1 MQKVERQRHKERKLK
16 RLTGL
21 VLCAVLLAACVT
33 AALLLRNKA
42 TEKPPESRKRIT
54 GAITRRNTEDLQQV
68 TITRRGEKPWSLLQ
82 DKDGKLT
89 LRRDNGSE
97 TEEWAADENAASMI
111 LDAAANMT
119 YEDVFTENREDWA
132 AEAAEFGLEKPLVMA
147 EIFFRDGQHVTVRIG
162 NSADPDDNAYYY
174 LTVDGDDRL
183 YAVAAGTVEDLRS
196 EKELLHP
203 VHQIQIFS
211 ALLDKITV
219 QDGEGS
225 VLKEWALQGKVSDQ
239 DAAEN
244 WLVTAPF
251 TYPADYDVIKNMRDM
266 AESLRLG
273 VYIGTENE
281 LNLADYGLDKP
292 TAVLEFHMAE
302 GSTGTVSDAG
312 VYDVSDWEER
322 SVTLKLG
329 SRKTEMVD
337 YVLCGGEVYTIN
349 HFTISTFTETDPIST
364 AARYPVATPLNSL
377 ESVMVEKQG
386 EETVHYALV
395 HQSGDDET
403 DSGGETTTTD
413 RCIRNGKEIPYDAF
427 SAAYERLL
435 TVTVSG
441 RLKGEYSQR
450 EPHTKYTFRTVS
462 GGTHTVEL
470 SDYDGMHDAVSMDGH
485 TLFYLIRDGMTE
497 LP

>member
-1 MQKVERQRHKERKLK
+1 MQKVERQKHKDRKLK

-21 VLCAVLLAACVT
+21 LLCAVLLAACVT
-33 AALLLRNKA
+33 AAVLLQDKA
-42 TEKPPESRKRIT
+42 KEEPPESRKRIT
-54 GAITRRNTEDLQQV
+54 GSITRRNVEDLRQV

-82 DKDGKLT
+82 DKEGKLT
-89 LRRDNGSE
+89 VQRKNGAE
-97 TEEWAADENAASMI
+97 TEEWTADENAAKMI
-111 LDAAANMT
+111 LDAAANLT

-132 AEAAEFGLEKPLVMA
+132 PAAAAFGLEEPLVTA
-147 EIFFRDGQHVTVRIG
+147 EILFRDGEQVTVRIG
-162 NSADPDDNAYYY
+162 DSADPEGNSSYY
-174 LTVDGDDRL
+174 LAVDGDDRL
-183 YAVAAGTVEDLRS
+183 YAVTAGTVEDFRS

-211 ALLDKITV
+211 ALLDRITIR
-219 QDGEGS
+219 DEEGK
-225 VLKEWALQGKVSDQ
+225 VLKEWALQGKVSDR

-251 TYPADYDVIKNMRDM
+251 MYPADYDMIKNMRDS

-273 VYIGTENE
+273 VYIGTEEE
-281 LNLADYGLDKP
+281 LNPADYGLDHP
-292 TAVLEFHMAE
+292 AAVLEFHMAE

-322 SVTLKLG
+322 TVTLKLG
-329 SRKTEMVD
+329 SKKSDMVD
-337 YVLCGGEVYTIN
+337 YVLCNGEVYTIN
-349 HFTISTFTETDPIST
+349 HFTISTFTETDPMST

-377 ESVMVEKQG
+377 ESIMVEKQG
-386 EETVHYALV
+386 EETVHYALI
-395 HQSGDDET
+395 HQSGDDGS
-403 DSGGETTTTD
+403 DNGGETTATD
-413 RCIRNGKEIPYDAF
+413 RCIRNGREIPYDTF

-441 RLKGEYSQR
+441 RLKGEYRQK

-470 SDYDGMHDAVSMDGH
+470 SDYDGMHDAVSMDGYI
-485 TLFYLIRDGMTE
+485 LFYLIRDGMTE